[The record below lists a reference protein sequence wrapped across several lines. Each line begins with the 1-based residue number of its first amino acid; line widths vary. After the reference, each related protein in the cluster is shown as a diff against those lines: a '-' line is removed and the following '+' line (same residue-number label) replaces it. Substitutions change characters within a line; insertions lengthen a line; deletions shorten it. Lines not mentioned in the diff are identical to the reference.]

1 MSKTVIISVPNNI
14 KQVLLHSCC
23 APCSGEIMA
32 ALSAINIDYTIFFYN
47 PNIHPRKEYEI
58 RKDENKRFAEKHQI
72 PFIDADYDIDEW
84 YERTKGLEFDPERG
98 ARCTI
103 CFEMRFERASLY
115 AHEHDFQVFTS
126 SMGISRWKDMQQ
138 VNTAGKRA
146 AEKYPNLTYWDYNWR
161 KKGGSQRMVTIAKQE
176 QFYKQEYC
184 GCTHSLREANQRCKE
199 QGRENIVIGENH
211 YTE

>member
-1 MSKTVIISVPNNI
+1 
-14 KQVLLHSCC
+14 SCC

-32 ALSAINIDYTIFFYN
+32 TLSTMNIDYTIFFYN

-72 PFIDADYDIDEW
+72 PFIDADYDVDEW
-84 YERTKGLEFDPERG
+84 YERTKGLEFTPERG

-103 CFEMRFERASLY
+103 CFDMRFERAALY
-115 AHEHDFQVFTS
+115 AHENDFQVFTS

-146 AEKYPNLTYWDYNWR
+146 AEKYPNVTYWDYNWR
-161 KKGGSQRMVTIAKQE
+161 KQGGSQRMLTIAKQE
-176 QFYKQEYC
+176 KFYKQEYC
-184 GCTHSLREANQRCKE
+184 GCAHSLREANQRRKE
-199 QGRENIVIGENH
+199 QNRDKIVIGINH